1 MAKDRAWAAQT
12 LANLLPKLH
21 DPDPDIRFMSLS
33 DLCNILVAPASSYIS
48 NDSNSAARIV
58 DGLLKSLTDTNGEV
72 QNQAL
77 KCMGPLATRLPGET
91 INPVIE
97 KITNLTNSNSI
108 DVSVP
113 NTALRTLISSL
124 PQPQPMG
131 PSSSEVKTAYGGVSK
146 VLIPRLVGR
155 IVMPQD
161 KPSPQL
167 PRGLLEMDPVQ
178 GYSTDAIDVLVEVV
192 KCYGSMLHDL
202 ELAALNKAV
211 MIIIESPQAGNVVK
225 KRALAGVGAL
235 LVYFSD
241 QRLSHFVSE
250 LIESFRSAHLT
261 PGHRRYLIATIGA
274 LARSTPAKFG
284 PYLKTLAPFVLSAVS
299 QEEFDELAEDSDE
312 DHETDQE
319 TEELRE
325 ATLVTLEALLGSCS
339 ADMQQYMSEAV
350 NAALRYLKYDP
361 NVAEVEDEDM
371 NDAQDAGSD
380 DGVTEE
386 AEEDE
391 DDEFADLDD
400 NDAFSDVDDLSWK
413 VRRCAAKVL
422 YTVISSG
429 AGLDSVVL
437 FEKVAPMLISR
448 MHLEREENV
457 KFEIISAITAMVKRT
472 GQGALVN
479 SAQTE
484 GSFEIAAPSFN
495 SRKRRRQDSDASLD
509 SLDLTAFQHSQS
521 SPPVIPT
528 SPAAGPQ
535 ADLAALTPKLVQAL
549 VKIWKKASI
558 PLKQAGVNMLRSLT
572 LTRNGAIADYLQHVE
587 DPIADALK
595 PSGPASAS
603 ASGASTASATAA
615 SLQIETLS
623 LISVITETT
632 STSILLPFVIALIPG
647 VMSTVRDRNYKV
659 SSEAL
664 GALEQFVK
672 ALTPPRLPTTDQD
685 LAMQLE
691 KLYEVISE
699 RVTDNNADLEVRHR
713 AIQVFGVL
721 LARTSPTKMLKP
733 SMRSKGFDTLKER
746 LTNETTRLSS
756 ARAIATSAAA
766 VTSQNNVSPE
776 WVRNVSLELG
786 SHLRKADRSLRWA
799 CLDALKSLALN
810 PNTAAQYDEK
820 TIEELTSLL
829 LPLLNVSDLH
839 LLTPTLV
846 IFARIIPTNPSK
858 IVGEPLVEALT
869 TIARSPLVGSPLKAL
884 LLLVKV
890 IGEQGAG
897 AALMKGFL
905 AVGINGEVSVVGR
918 CIGTLVVYG
927 GPHVG
932 VGIVDFR
939 KELQSSHNEKNKC
952 LSLAVLGEVGLRTG
966 SSSPVEPSIFLES
979 LQSESDKVRVS
990 AAVALGSAGSSN
1002 IATYMPLILDNMGQS
1017 TGSDYLLL
1025 HAVKEILQH
1034 PENIARNLAPYAKE
1048 LWQKLFVA
1056 SNSEDNLAVG
1066 AECIGRLAMIDPGTY
1081 LPELHQYL
1089 RDPQPMVR
1097 GTVITAFR
1105 FSLADSSDA
1114 YNAFMKN
1121 TMVSLLMTM
1130 LNDPEIGNRRLA
1142 VTTLNSAIH
1151 NKPDMVVP
1159 ELGQILPVVLA
1170 DTHIKQELLRQVSF
1184 GPFKITVDD
1193 GLDLRKSAYET
1204 LYALLDT
1211 PAALSH
1217 ISIPMIYDRI
1227 LDGIPDDHDIRTLCN
1242 LMIGKLAVVDPDETW
1257 RRLGAL
1263 SEKFKVVLSQKP
1275 KENAVKQEIEKLAE
1289 ASAAVV
1295 RTSLELNKKFQLSGS
1310 ESSGD
1315 LVSWKGYL
1323 DWMKKEFSVLV
1334 RTIQDEGSM

>member
-1 MAKDRAWAAQT
+1 
-12 LANLLPKLH
+12 
-21 DPDPDIRFMSLS
+21 
-33 DLCNILVAPASSYIS
+33 
-48 NDSNSAARIV
+48 
-58 DGLLKSLTDTNGEV
+58 
-72 QNQAL
+72 
-77 KCMGPLATRLPGET
+77 MGPLATRLPGET

-97 KITNLTNSNSI
+97 KITNLTNSNTI

-124 PQPQPMG
+124 PQPQPMR
-131 PSSSEVKTAYGGVSK
+131 PRSNEVKIAYGGISK

-155 IVMPQD
+155 IVMSQE

-192 KCYGSMLHDL
+192 KCYGSMLHDW
-202 ELAALNKAV
+202 ELAALSEAV
-211 MIIIESPQAGNVVK
+211 MNMIESPQAGNVVK

-235 LVYFSD
+235 LVHFSD
-241 QRLSHFVSE
+241 QRLRRFVSK
-250 LIESFRSAHLT
+250 LIESFRASHLT

-284 PYLKTLAPFVLSAVS
+284 PFLKTLAPFVLSAVS
-299 QEEFDELAEDSDE
+299 QEEFDEQAEDSDA

-325 ATLVTLEALLGSCS
+325 ATLVTLEALLGSCNL
-339 ADMQQYMSEAV
+339 DMQRYMLEAV
-350 NAALRYLKYDP
+350 NAALRYLQYDP
-361 NVAEVEDEDM
+361 NVAQVEDEAM
-371 NDAQDAGSD
+371 SETQDAGSD

-400 NDAFSDVDDLSWK
+400 NDAFSDVDDLSWR

-422 YTVISSG
+422 YTIISSG
-429 AGLDSVVL
+429 SGLDSAVL
-437 FEKVAPMLISR
+437 FEKIAPILITR

-457 KFEIISAITAMVKRT
+457 KLEIISAVTAMIKRT
-472 GQGALVN
+472 GQGAMVT
-479 SAQTE
+479 SAQTD

-509 SLDLTAFQHSQS
+509 SLEMTAFQHSQS
-521 SPPVIPT
+521 SPPVTPASPT
-528 SPAAGPQ
+528 AGPQ

-549 VKIWKKASI
+549 VKVWKKASI
-558 PLKQAGVNMLRSLT
+558 PLKQAAVNMLRSLT

-595 PSGPASAS
+595 PLGPASAS
-603 ASGASTASATAA
+603 AGGASTASATAA

-647 VMSTVRDRNYKV
+647 VTNTVRDRNFKV

-691 KLYEVISE
+691 KLFDVIVD
-699 RVTDNNADLEVRHR
+699 RVTDNNAVLEVRHR

-721 LARTSPTKMLKP
+721 LARTSPTKMLQP
-733 SMRSKGFDTLKER
+733 TMRSRGFDIIKER
-746 LTNETTRLSS
+746 LANETTRLSS

-766 VTSQNNVSPE
+766 VTQSNNVSPA
-776 WVRNVSLELG
+776 WVRSVSLELG
-786 SHLRKADRSLRWA
+786 SHLRKADRSLRGA

-810 PNTAAQYDEK
+810 ATTAAQYDDG
-820 TIEELTSLL
+820 TIGELTTLL

-846 IFARIIPTNPSK
+846 IFARIVPTNPTK
-858 IVGEPLVEALT
+858 IVGEPLVKALT
-869 TIARSPLVGSPLKAL
+869 TIVCSPLVGSPLKAL

-897 AALMKGFL
+897 AALMKGLL
-905 AVGINGEVSVVGR
+905 AVGINGEVAVVGR

-927 GPHVG
+927 GPNVG
-932 VGIVDFR
+932 VGVGDFQ
-939 KELQSSHNEKNKC
+939 KELQSSQDEKNKC

-966 SSSPVEPSIFLES
+966 PASPVEPSTFLES

-1002 IATYMPLILDNMGQS
+1002 IAEYMPLILVNMGQS
-1017 TGSDYLLL
+1017 TASDYLLL

-1034 PENIARNLAPYAKE
+1034 PENIARSLAPYAKE
-1048 LWQKLFVA
+1048 LWPKLFIA
-1056 SNSEDNLAVG
+1056 SDSEDNLAVG

-1089 RDPQPMVR
+1089 RDPKTMIR

-1105 FSLADSSDA
+1105 FTLADTGDA

-1121 TMVSLLMTM
+1121 SMVSLLMTM
-1130 LNDPEIGNRRLA
+1130 LNDPEISNRRLA

-1151 NKPDMVVP
+1151 NKAEVVVP
-1159 ELGQILPVVLA
+1159 ELSQILPVVLA

-1211 PAALSH
+1211 PTALVH
-1217 ISIPMIYDRI
+1217 ISIPMIYARI
-1227 LDGIPDDHDIRTLCN
+1227 LDGVPDDHDIRTLCN
-1242 LMIGKLAVVDPDETW
+1242 LMIGKLAVVAPDETW

-1263 SEKFKVVLSQKP
+1263 SEKFKIVLGQKA

-1289 ASAAVV
+1289 ANAAVV
-1295 RTSLELNKKFQLSGS
+1295 RTSLELDKKFPLTGS

-1315 LVSWKGYL
+1315 SVSWKGYL

-1334 RTIQDEGSM
+1334 RTVQDEGSG

>member
-1 MAKDRAWAAQT
+1 
-12 LANLLPKLH
+12 
-21 DPDPDIRFMSLS
+21 
-33 DLCNILVAPASSYIS
+33 
-48 NDSNSAARIV
+48 
-58 DGLLKSLTDTNGEV
+58 
-72 QNQAL
+72 
-77 KCMGPLATRLPGET
+77 MGPLAARLPGET

-97 KITNLTNSNSI
+97 KITNLTNSSTI

-124 PQPQPMG
+124 PHPQPMG
-131 PSSSEVKTAYGGVSK
+131 SSANDVRIAYAGISK
-146 VLIPRLVGR
+146 VLIPRLVGH
-155 IVMPQD
+155 IVMPQE

-167 PRGLLEMDPVQ
+167 PKGLLEMDPVQ

-192 KCYGSMLHDL
+192 KCYGPMLQDL
-202 ELAALNKAV
+202 ELAALSKAV
-211 MIIIESPQAGNVVK
+211 MNIIESPQAGNVVK

-235 LVYFSD
+235 LVHFSD
-241 QRLSHFVSE
+241 QRLSQFVSE
-250 LIESFRSAHLT
+250 LIESFQSAHLT

-284 PYLKTLAPFVLSAVS
+284 PYLVALAPFVLSAVS
-299 QEEFDELAEDSDE
+299 QEEFDEQVEESDA
-312 DHETDQE
+312 DETDQE

-339 ADMQQYMSEAV
+339 VDMQRYMLEAID
-350 NAALRYLKYDP
+350 AALRYLRYDP
-361 NVAEVEDEDM
+361 NVAETEDEDIM
-371 NDAQDAGSD
+371 SDTQDAGSD
-380 DGVTEE
+380 DGVTED
-386 AEEDE
+386 AEEEEDD

-429 AGLDSVVL
+429 PGLDSTVL
-437 FEKVAPMLISR
+437 FEKIAPVLITR
-448 MHLEREENV
+448 MHMEREENV
-457 KFEIISAITAMVKRT
+457 KFEIIAAVTAMIKRT
-472 GQGALVN
+472 GQGALVTCG
-479 SAQTE
+479 QTE
-484 GSFEIAAPSFN
+484 GSSEIAPPSFN

-509 SLDLTAFQHSQS
+509 SLDMSAFQHSQS
-521 SPPVIPT
+521 SPPVTPR

-535 ADLAALTPKLVQAL
+535 AELAALTPKLVQAL

-558 PLKQAGVNMLRSLT
+558 PLKQAAVNMLRSLT

-595 PSGPASAS
+595 PSGPASGS
-603 ASGASTASATAA
+603 AGGASTASATAS

-632 STSILLPFVIALIPG
+632 STRILLPFVIALIPG
-647 VMSTVRDRNYKV
+647 VTGTVRDRNFKV

-691 KLYEVISE
+691 KLYDVMAD

-733 SMRSKGFDTLKER
+733 TMRSRGFEILKDR
-746 LTNETTRLSS
+746 LANETTRLSS
-756 ARAIATSAAA
+756 ARAVATSAAA
-766 VTSQNNVSPE
+766 VTPQNNVSPE
-776 WVRNVSLELG
+776 WVRRVSLELG
-786 SHLRKADRSLRWA
+786 SHLRKADRSLRGA

-810 PNTAAQYDEK
+810 ATTAAQYDDK
-820 TIEELTSLL
+820 TIGELTTLL

-839 LLTPTLV
+839 LLTPTLI
-846 IFARIIPTNPSK
+846 IFARIIPTNPTK
-858 IVGEPLVEALT
+858 IVDERLVRALT
-869 TIARSPLVGSPLKAL
+869 TVVCSPLIGSPLKAL

-897 AALMKGFL
+897 AVLMKGLL

-932 VGIVDFR
+932 VAVVDFQ
-939 KELQSSHNEKNKC
+939 KELQASQDEKNKC

-966 SSSPVEPSIFLES
+966 PASPIEPSTFLQS

-1002 IATYMPLILDNMGQS
+1002 IPEYMPLILGNMGQS
-1017 TGSDYLLL
+1017 TASDYLLL
-1025 HAVKEILQH
+1025 HALKEILQH
-1034 PENIARNLAPYAKE
+1034 PENIARTLTPYAKE
-1048 LWQKLFVA
+1048 LWQKLFAA

-1081 LPELHQYL
+1081 LPELHHYL
-1089 RDPQPMVR
+1089 RDPEPIVR

-1105 FSLADSSDA
+1105 FTLADSSDA
-1114 YNAFMKN
+1114 YNSFMKN

-1130 LNDPEIGNRRLA
+1130 LNDPEISNRRLA

-1151 NKPDMVVP
+1151 NKPDVMISQ
-1159 ELGQILPVVLA
+1159 LGQILPVVLA
-1170 DTHIKQELLRQVSF
+1170 DTHVKKELLRQVSF

-1211 PAALSH
+1211 PTALSH
-1217 ISIPMIYDRI
+1217 ISVPMIYDRI

-1263 SEKFKVVLSQKP
+1263 SEKFKIVLSQKA

-1289 ASAAVV
+1289 ANAAVV
-1295 RTSLELNKKFQLSGS
+1295 RTSLDLDRKFQLAGNDRSG
-1310 ESSGD
+1310 EMG
-1315 LVSWKGYL
+1315 SWKGYL

>member
-1 MAKDRAWAAQT
+1 MQ
-12 LANLLPKLH
+12 
-21 DPDPDIRFMSLS
+21 S
-33 DLCNILVAPASSYIS
+33 
-48 NDSNSAARIV
+48 
-58 DGLLKSLTDTNGEV
+58 
-72 QNQAL
+72 
-77 KCMGPLATRLPGET
+77 MGPLASRLPGDT

-97 KITNLTNSNSI
+97 KITNLTNKHTI

-131 PSSSEVKTAYGGVSK
+131 APSSEVKTAYGGISK

-155 IVMPQD
+155 IVMPHE

-178 GYSTDAIDVLVEVV
+178 GYSTDAIDVLIEVV
-192 KCYGSMLHDL
+192 KCYGPMLNDL
-202 ELAALNKAV
+202 ELAALSKTV
-211 MIIIESPQAGNVVK
+211 MNMIESPQAGNVVK

-235 LVYFSD
+235 LVHFSD
-241 QRLSHFVSE
+241 QRLSQFVSE
-250 LIESFRSAHLT
+250 LIESFRSSHLT
-261 PGHRRYLIATIGA
+261 PVHRRYLIATVGA
-274 LARSTPAKFG
+274 LARSTPSKFG
-284 PYLKTLAPFVLSAVS
+284 PFLKTLGPFVLSAVS
-299 QEEFDELAEDSDE
+299 QQELDEQAEDSDA
-312 DHETDQE
+312 DRDTDQE

-339 ADMQQYMSEAV
+339 VHMQPYVLDAV
-350 NAALRYLKYDP
+350 DAALRYLKYDP
-361 NVAEVEDEDM
+361 NVAEVEDEDIS
-371 NDAQDAGSD
+371 DAHDGGSD

-386 AEEDE
+386 AEDDE

-400 NDAFSDVDDLSWK
+400 DDAFSDVDDLSWK
-413 VRRCAAKVL
+413 IRRCAAKVL

-429 AGLDSVVL
+429 PGLDSAVL
-437 FEKVAPMLISR
+437 FEKIAPILITR

-457 KFEIISAITAMVKRT
+457 KFEIISAVTAMVKRT
-472 GQGALVN
+472 GQAASVT

-484 GSFEIAAPSFN
+484 GSFEIATPSYN

-509 SLDLTAFQHSQS
+509 SLDMNAFQQPQS
-521 SPPVIPT
+521 SPPVMPA
-528 SPAAGPQ
+528 SPIAGPQ

-549 VKIWKKASI
+549 VKMWKKASI
-558 PLKQAGVNMLRSLT
+558 PLKQAAINMLKSLT

-595 PSGPASAS
+595 PSGSGSAS
-603 ASGASTASATAA
+603 SGAASTASATAA
-615 SLQIETLS
+615 SLQIDTLS
-623 LISVITETT
+623 LISVITEST

-647 VMSTVRDRNYKV
+647 VTSTVRDRNFKV

-691 KLYEVISE
+691 KLYDVIAE

-721 LARTSPTKMLKP
+721 LGRTSPTKLLKP
-733 SMRSKGFDTLKER
+733 TMKSKGFDILKER
-746 LTNETTRLSS
+746 LSNETTRLSS
-756 ARAIATSAAA
+756 ARAIATSGAA
-766 VTSQNNVSPE
+766 VTPQNNVSPD
-776 WVRNVSLELG
+776 WVRSVSLELG
-786 SHLRKADRSLRWA
+786 SHLRKADRSLRGA

-810 PNTAAQYDEK
+810 ATTAVHYDDR
-820 TIEELTSLL
+820 TIGELTDLL
-829 LPLLNVSDLH
+829 LPLLSVSDLH

-846 IFARIIPTNPSK
+846 IFARIIPTNPMK
-858 IVGEPLVEALT
+858 IVTEPLVNALT
-869 TIARSPLVGSPLKAL
+869 TIVCSPLVGSPLKAL

-890 IGEQGAG
+890 IGEHGAG
-897 AALMKGFL
+897 AAFMKGLL

-927 GPHVG
+927 GSHVG
-932 VGIVDFR
+932 VSVADFQ
-939 KELQSSHNEKNKC
+939 KELQSSQDEKNKC

-966 SSSPVEPSIFLES
+966 PSSPIEPSTFLQS

-990 AAVALGSAGSSN
+990 AAVALGSAGSNN
-1002 IATYMPLILDNMGQS
+1002 IPKYMPLILDNMGHTTS
-1017 TGSDYLLL
+1017 SDYLLL

-1034 PENIARNLAPYAKE
+1034 PENIASKLAAYAKE

-1066 AECIGRLAMIDPGTY
+1066 AECIGRLAMIDPSTY

-1089 RDPQPMVR
+1089 RDPKPIIR

-1105 FSLADSSDA
+1105 FTLADTGDA
-1114 YNAFMKN
+1114 YNAFMKS

-1142 VTTLNSAIH
+1142 ITTLNSAIH
-1151 NKPDMVVP
+1151 NKPGVIVP

-1170 DTHIKQELLRQVSF
+1170 DTHIKTDLLRQVSF

-1211 PAALSH
+1211 PSALSH
-1217 ISIPMIYDRI
+1217 ISIPTFYDRI
-1227 LDGIPDDHDIRTLCN
+1227 QDGIPDDHDIRTLCN
-1242 LMIGKLAVVDPDETW
+1242 LMIGKLAVIDPDETY

-1263 SEKFKVVLSQKP
+1263 AEKFKIVLGQKA
-1275 KENAVKQEIEKLAE
+1275 KENAVKQEIEKLSE
-1289 ASAAVV
+1289 ANAAVV
-1295 RTSLELNKKFQLSGS
+1295 RTSLELEKRFSMVGA
-1310 ESSGD
+1310 ETSGD
-1315 LVSWKGYL
+1315 IVAWKGYL
-1323 DWMKKEFSVLV
+1323 DWMKKEFSVLI
-1334 RTIQDEGSM
+1334 RTIQDEGSL

>member
-1 MAKDRAWAAQT
+1 
-12 LANLLPKLH
+12 
-21 DPDPDIRFMSLS
+21 
-33 DLCNILVAPASSYIS
+33 
-48 NDSNSAARIV
+48 
-58 DGLLKSLTDTNGEV
+58 
-72 QNQAL
+72 
-77 KCMGPLATRLPGET
+77 MGPLATRLPGET

-97 KITNLTNSNSI
+97 KITNLTNSSTI

-131 PSSSEVKTAYGGVSK
+131 PASSDVKIAYGGISK
-146 VLIPRLVGR
+146 VLIPRLVGH
-155 IVMPQD
+155 IVMPQE

-178 GYSTDAIDVLVEVV
+178 GYNTDAIDVLVEVV
-192 KCYGSMLHDL
+192 KCYGPMLHDL
-202 ELAALNKAV
+202 ELAALSKAV
-211 MIIIESPQAGNVVK
+211 MNIIESPQAGNVVK
-225 KRALAGVGAL
+225 KRGLAGVGAL
-235 LVYFSD
+235 LVHFSD
-241 QRLSHFVSE
+241 QRLSQFVSE
-250 LIESFRSAHLT
+250 LIESFRSSHLT
-261 PGHRRYLIATIGA
+261 VGHRRYLIATIGA
-274 LARSTPAKFG
+274 LARSTPVKFG
-284 PYLKTLAPFVLSAVS
+284 PFLKTLAPFVLSAVS
-299 QEEFDELAEDSDE
+299 QEEFDEQAEDSDT
-312 DHETDQE
+312 DHEPDQE

-325 ATLVTLEALLGSCS
+325 ATLVTLEALLGSCNV
-339 ADMQQYMSEAV
+339 DMQRYMLEAV
-350 NAALRYLKYDP
+350 DAALRYLKYDP
-361 NVAEVEDEDM
+361 NMAEAEDEAM
-371 NDAQDAGSD
+371 SEIEDAGSD

-386 AEEDE
+386 AEEDQ

-429 AGLDSVVL
+429 PGLDSAVL
-437 FEKVAPMLISR
+437 FEKIAPVLIAR

-457 KFEIISAITAMVKRT
+457 KFEIISAVTAMIKKT
-472 GQGALVN
+472 GQAAIVSSG
-479 SAQTE
+479 QTE

-509 SLDLTAFQHSQS
+509 SLDMTAFQQSQS
-521 SPPVIPT
+521 SPPVMPA
-528 SPAAGPQ
+528 SPVAGPQ

-549 VKIWKKASI
+549 VKIWKKAST
-558 PLKQAGVNMLRSLT
+558 PLKQLAVNMLRTLT
-572 LTRNGAIADYLQHVE
+572 LTRNGALADYLQHVE

-595 PSGPASAS
+595 PSGPVSA
-603 ASGASTASATAA
+603 AGGAASTASATAA

-647 VMSTVRDRNYKV
+647 VTSTVRDRNFKV

-691 KLYEVISE
+691 KLYDVIAD

-713 AIQVFGVL
+713 AIHVFGVL
-721 LARTSPTKMLKP
+721 LARTSPTKMLK
-733 SMRSKGFDTLKER
+733 SKMRSRGFDVLKDR
-746 LTNETTRLSS
+746 LANETTRLSS
-756 ARAIATSAAA
+756 ARAVATSAAA
-766 VTSQNNVSPE
+766 VTTQNTVSPE
-776 WVRNVSLELG
+776 WVRSVSLELG
-786 SHLRKADRSLRWA
+786 SHLRKADRSLRVA

-810 PNTAAQYDEK
+810 STTAAQYDDK
-820 TIEELTSLL
+820 TIGELTTLL

-846 IFARIIPTNPSK
+846 IFARIIPTNPAK
-858 IVGEPLVEALT
+858 IVGEPLVKALT
-869 TIARSPLVGSPLKAL
+869 TIVCSPLVGSPLKAL

-890 IGEQGAG
+890 IGEQGTG
-897 AALMKGFL
+897 AALMKGLL
-905 AVGINGEVSVVGR
+905 AVGILGEVSVVGR
-918 CIGTLVVYG
+918 CIGTLVVYA

-932 VGIVDFR
+932 VTVVDFQ
-939 KELQSSHNEKNKC
+939 KELQSSQDEKNKC

-966 SSSPVEPSIFLES
+966 PASPVEPSTFMQS

-1002 IATYMPLILDNMGQS
+1002 IPEYMPLILGNIGQS
-1017 TGSDYLLL
+1017 TASDYLLL

-1034 PENIARNLAPYAKE
+1034 PENIARNLAAYAKE
-1048 LWQKLFVA
+1048 LWQKLFLA

-1066 AECIGRLAMIDPGTY
+1066 AECIGRLTMIDPGTY

-1089 RDPQPMVR
+1089 RDPKPIVR

-1105 FSLADSSDA
+1105 FTLADSSDA
-1114 YNAFMKN
+1114 YNSFMKN

-1130 LNDPEIGNRRLA
+1130 LNDPEISNRRLA

-1151 NKPDMVVP
+1151 NKSGVVVP

-1170 DTHIKQELLRQVSF
+1170 DTHIKKELLRQVSF

-1211 PAALSH
+1211 PTALNH
-1217 ISIPMIYDRI
+1217 ISIPMFYDRI
-1227 LDGIPDDHDIRTLCN
+1227 LDGIPDDHDIRTLCL

-1257 RRLGAL
+1257 RRLGTL
-1263 SEKFKVVLSQKP
+1263 SEKFKIVLSQKA
-1275 KENAVKQEIEKLAE
+1275 KENAVKQEIEKLTE
-1289 ASAAVV
+1289 ANAAVV
-1295 RTSLELNKKFQLSGS
+1295 RTSLELDKRSQVAGS
-1310 ESSGD
+1310 DSSGEM
-1315 LVSWKGYL
+1315 VSWKGYL
-1323 DWMKKEFSVLV
+1323 DWMKKEFSVLI
-1334 RTIQDEGSM
+1334 RTIQDEGSV

>member
-1 MAKDRAWAAQT
+1 
-12 LANLLPKLH
+12 
-21 DPDPDIRFMSLS
+21 
-33 DLCNILVAPASSYIS
+33 
-48 NDSNSAARIV
+48 
-58 DGLLKSLTDTNGEV
+58 
-72 QNQAL
+72 
-77 KCMGPLATRLPGET
+77 MGPLAARLPGET

-97 KITNLTNSNSI
+97 KITNLTNCNTI

-124 PQPQPMG
+124 PQPQPTG
-131 PSSSEVKTAYGGVSK
+131 LPPNEVKIAYGGISK

-155 IVMPQD
+155 IVMPQE

-178 GYSTDAIDVLVEVV
+178 GYSIDAIDVLIEVI
-192 KCYGSMLHDL
+192 KCYGSMLHDF
-202 ELAALNKAV
+202 ELAALSKAV
-211 MIIIESPQAGNVVK
+211 MNMIESPQAGNVVK

-235 LVYFSD
+235 LPHFSD
-241 QRLSHFVSE
+241 ARLSNFVSE
-250 LIESFRSAHLT
+250 LIRSFRSSHLT
-261 PGHRRYLIATIGA
+261 PVHRRYLIATVGA
-274 LARSTPAKFG
+274 LARSTPTKFG
-284 PYLKTLAPFVLSAVS
+284 SYINSLTPLVLSAVS
-299 QEEFDELAEDSDE
+299 QEEYNEQGQDSDAE
-312 DHETDQE
+312 HETDQE
-319 TEELRE
+319 TEDLRE
-325 ATLVTLEALLGSCS
+325 AALVTLEALLGSCNL
-339 ADMQQYMSEAV
+339 DMQPYVLDSV
-350 NAALRYLKYDP
+350 DAALRYLIYDP
-361 NVAEVEDEDM
+361 NVAEVEDEYM
-371 NDAQDAGSD
+371 GEIQDAGSD
-380 DGVTEE
+380 GGVTEE
-386 AEEDE
+386 AEEDDD
-391 DDEFADLDD
+391 DDEFADLDE

-422 YTVISSG
+422 YTVISTGS
-429 AGLDSVVL
+429 GLDSALLFGKIAPVL
-437 FEKVAPMLISR
+437 IAR
-448 MHLEREENV
+448 MYHEREENV
-457 KFEIISAITAMVKRT
+457 KFEIISAITAIVKRT
-472 GQGALVN
+472 GQRALVT
-479 SAQTE
+479 SVPTE
-484 GSFEIAAPSFN
+484 SSFEITAPSFN

-509 SLDLTAFQHSQS
+509 SLDMAAFQSSQS
-521 SPPVIPT
+521 SPSVIPA
-528 SPAAGPQ
+528 SPATGPQ

-558 PLKQAGVNMLRSLT
+558 SLKQAAVNMLRSLT
-572 LTRNGAIADYLQHVE
+572 LTRNGALADYLQQVE

-603 ASGASTASATAA
+603 TGGTSTASATAA
-615 SLQIETLS
+615 SLQIETLI
-623 LISVITETT
+623 LISTITETT
-632 STSILLPFVIALIPG
+632 PTDILVPFVIALIPG
-647 VMSTVRDRNYKV
+647 VTSTVQDRNFKV

-664 GALEQFVK
+664 GALEQFIK
-672 ALTPPRLPTTDQD
+672 ALTPPRLPTTNQD

-691 KLYEVISE
+691 KLYDVVAD

-733 SMRSKGFDTLKER
+733 AMRSRGFDILKDR

-756 ARAIATSAAA
+756 ARAVATSAAA
-766 VTSQNNVSPE
+766 VTTSNNVSPE
-776 WVRNVSLELG
+776 WVRSVSLELG
-786 SHLRKADRSLRWA
+786 SHLRKADRSLRGT

-810 PNTAAQYDEK
+810 AATAAQYDDG
-820 TIEELTSLL
+820 TIAELTSLL
-829 LPLLNVSDLH
+829 FPLLNVSDLH

-846 IFARIIPTNPSK
+846 IFARIVPSNADK
-858 IVGEPLVEALT
+858 IVSEPLVKALT
-869 TIARSPLVGSPLKAL
+869 TIASSPLVGSPLKAL

-897 AALMKGFL
+897 AALMRGLL
-905 AVGINGEVSVVGR
+905 AVGVKGEISVVGR
-918 CIGTLVVYG
+918 CVGMLVVYG
-927 GPHVG
+927 GPYVG
-932 VGIVDFR
+932 VTVADFQ
-939 KELQSSHNEKNKC
+939 KELQSAQDEKNKC
-952 LSLAVLGEVGLRTG
+952 LALAVLGEVGLRTG
-966 SSSPVEPSIFLES
+966 PSSPVGPPTFLES

-1002 IATYMPLILDNMGQS
+1002 IPEYMPLILDNMGKS
-1017 TGSDYLLL
+1017 TASDYLLL
-1025 HAVKEILQH
+1025 HALKEILHH

-1048 LWQKLFVA
+1048 LWQKIFVA

-1066 AECIGRLAMIDPGTY
+1066 AECIGRLAMIDPSTY

-1089 RDPQPMVR
+1089 RDPKPMVR

-1105 FSLADSSDA
+1105 FTLADSSDG

-1130 LNDPEIGNRRLA
+1130 LNDHEISNRRLA

-1151 NKPDMVVP
+1151 NKPDLVVAD
-1159 ELGQILPVVLA
+1159 LGQILPVVLA
-1170 DTHIKQELLRQVSF
+1170 DTQIKAELLRQVSF

-1217 ISIPMIYDRI
+1217 LSVPMIFERI

-1242 LMIGKLAVVDPDETW
+1242 LMIGKLAVIDPDETW

-1263 SEKFKVVLSQKP
+1263 SEKFKIVLSQKV

-1289 ASAAVV
+1289 ANAAVI
-1295 RTSLELNKKFQLSGS
+1295 RTSLELDKKFQLAGR
-1310 ESSGD
+1310 ESSGEM
-1315 LVSWKGYL
+1315 VSWKGYM

-1334 RTIQDEGSM
+1334 RTIQDEGSA

>member
-1 MAKDRAWAAQT
+1 
-12 LANLLPKLH
+12 
-21 DPDPDIRFMSLS
+21 
-33 DLCNILVAPASSYIS
+33 
-48 NDSNSAARIV
+48 
-58 DGLLKSLTDTNGEV
+58 
-72 QNQAL
+72 
-77 KCMGPLATRLPGET
+77 MGPLATRLPGET

-97 KITNLTNSNSI
+97 KIINLTNSHTI

-124 PQPQPMG
+124 PQPQPLG
-131 PSSSEVKTAYGGVSK
+131 PTSNEVKIAYGGISK

-155 IVMPQD
+155 IVMPQE

-202 ELAALNKAV
+202 ELGALSKAV
-211 MIIIESPQAGNVVK
+211 MNMIESPQAGNVVK
-225 KRALAGVGAL
+225 KRALVGIGAL
-235 LVYFSD
+235 LVHFSD
-241 QRLSHFVSE
+241 QRLSQFVSE
-250 LIESFRSAHLT
+250 LIESFRSFHLT
-261 PGHRRYLIATIGA
+261 PVHRRYLIATIGA

-284 PYLKTLAPFVLSAVS
+284 PFLKTLGPFVLSAVS
-299 QEEFDELAEDSDE
+299 QEEFDEQTEHSDA
-312 DHETDQE
+312 DHEPDQE
-319 TEELRE
+319 IEELRE
-325 ATLVTLEALLGSCS
+325 ATFVTLEALLASCNV
-339 ADMQQYMSEAV
+339 DMQPHMLEV
-350 NAALRYLKYDP
+350 VDAALRYLKYDP
-361 NVAEVEDEDM
+361 NVAELEDEDM
-371 NDAQDAGSD
+371 AESQDAGSD

-391 DDEFADLDD
+391 DDEFADLED

-429 AGLDSVVL
+429 SGLDSDVL
-437 FEKVAPMLISR
+437 FENIAPALIAR
-448 MHLEREENV
+448 MHPEREENV
-457 KFEIISAITAMVKRT
+457 KLEIISAITAMIKRT
-472 GQGALVN
+472 GQGTLVT
-479 SAQTE
+479 SGHTE

-509 SLDLTAFQHSQS
+509 SLDMAAFQYSQS
-521 SPPVIPT
+521 SPPVIPA

-535 ADLAALTPKLVQAL
+535 ADLAALTPKLIQAL
-549 VKIWKKASI
+549 VKLWKKASI
-558 PLKQAGVNMLRSLT
+558 PLKQAAVNMLRSLT

-603 ASGASTASATAA
+603 AGGASTASATAA

-632 STSILLPFVIALIPG
+632 STSMLLPFVIALIPG
-647 VMSTVRDRNYKV
+647 VTSTVRDRNFKV

-691 KLYEVISE
+691 KLSDVIAD
-699 RVTDNNADLEVRHR
+699 RVIDNNADLEVRHR
-713 AIQVFGVL
+713 AIQVYGVL
-721 LARTSPTKMLKP
+721 LARTSPTKMLK
-733 SMRSKGFDTLKER
+733 STVRSRGFDILKER
-746 LTNETTRLSS
+746 LANEITRLSS
-756 ARAIATSAAA
+756 ARAIAISGAA
-766 VTSQNNVSPE
+766 VTAQNGVSPE
-776 WVRNVSLELG
+776 WVRSVSLELG
-786 SHLRKADRSLRWA
+786 SYLRKADRALRWA

-810 PNTAAQYDEK
+810 ATTATRYDDR
-820 TIEELTSLL
+820 TIAELTNLL
-829 LPLLNVSDLH
+829 LPLLSVSDLH
-839 LLTPTLV
+839 LLTPALV
-846 IFARIIPTNPSK
+846 IFARIIPTNPAK
-858 IVGEPLVEALT
+858 TVGEPLVKALT
-869 TIARSPLVGSPLKAL
+869 TIVCSPLTGSPLKAL

-890 IGEQGAG
+890 IGEQGVG
-897 AALMKGFL
+897 AALMKGL
-905 AVGINGEVSVVGR
+905 LGVGTSGEVSVVGR

-927 GPHVG
+927 GQYLG
-932 VGIVDFR
+932 VAVVDFQ
-939 KELQSSHNEKNKC
+939 KELQSSQGEKASGPVEKAKC

-966 SSSPVEPSIFLES
+966 LSSPVEPSTFLES

-1002 IATYMPLILDNMGQS
+1002 IPKYMPLILGNMGQS
-1017 TGSDYLLL
+1017 TESDYLLL

-1034 PENIARNLAPYAKE
+1034 PENIARHLIPYAKE
-1048 LWQKLFVA
+1048 LWQKLFRA

-1089 RDPQPMVR
+1089 RDPKPIIR

-1159 ELGQILPVVLA
+1159 ELSQILPVVLA
-1170 DTHIKQELLRQVSF
+1170 NTHIKRELLRQVSF

-1204 LYALLDT
+1204 LYALLGT
-1211 PAALSH
+1211 PTARTH
-1217 ISIPMIYDRI
+1217 ISIAMFYDRI

-1242 LMIGKLAVVDPDETW
+1242 LMIGKLAVVSPDETW

-1263 SEKFKVVLSQKP
+1263 SEKFKIVLSQKA
-1275 KENAVKQEIEKLAE
+1275 KENAVKQEIEKMAE
-1289 ASAAVV
+1289 ANAAVV
-1295 RTSLELNKKFQLSGS
+1295 RISLELDKKFQLAGS
-1310 ESSGD
+1310 ERGGD
-1315 LVSWKGYL
+1315 VVSWKGYI
-1323 DWMKKEFSVLV
+1323 DWMKKEFSLLV
-1334 RTIQDEGSM
+1334 RTIQDEGPI

>member
-1 MAKDRAWAAQT
+1 
-12 LANLLPKLH
+12 
-21 DPDPDIRFMSLS
+21 
-33 DLCNILVAPASSYIS
+33 
-48 NDSNSAARIV
+48 
-58 DGLLKSLTDTNGEV
+58 
-72 QNQAL
+72 
-77 KCMGPLATRLPGET
+77 MGPLATRLPGET

-97 KITNLTNSNSI
+97 KITNLTNSTTI

-124 PQPQPMG
+124 PQPQAVG
-131 PSSSEVKTAYGGVSK
+131 VPSNDVKTAYGGISK

-155 IVMPQD
+155 IVMPQE

-178 GYSTDAIDVLVEVV
+178 GYSADAIDVLIEVV

-202 ELAALNKAV
+202 ELAALSKTV
-211 MIIIESPQAGNVVK
+211 MNMIESPQAGNVVK

-235 LVYFSD
+235 MVHFSD

-250 LIESFRSAHLT
+250 LIESFRSIHIT

-284 PYLKTLAPFVLSAVS
+284 PFLKTLAPFVLSAVS
-299 QEEFDELAEDSDE
+299 QEEFDEQAEGSDA

-325 ATLVTLEALLGSCS
+325 ATLVSLEALLGSCCI
-339 ADMQQYMSEAV
+339 DMQRYMLEAIE
-350 NAALRYLKYDP
+350 AALRYLKYDP
-361 NVAEVEDEDM
+361 NVAEIEDEEM
-371 NDAQDAGSD
+371 AEIQDAGSD

-400 NDAFSDVDDLSWK
+400 DDAFSDVDDLSWK
-413 VRRCAAKVL
+413 VRRCAAKVI
-422 YTVISSG
+422 YTVISSSPD
-429 AGLDSVVL
+429 LDSAVL
-437 FEKVAPMLISR
+437 FEKIAPILITR
-448 MHLEREENV
+448 MHVEREENV
-457 KFEIISAITAMVKRT
+457 KFEVVSAVRAMIKRT
-472 GQGALVN
+472 GQGALVA
-479 SAQTE
+479 SGQTE
-484 GSFEIAAPSFN
+484 GSFEIAAPALN

-509 SLDLTAFQHSQS
+509 SLDMNAFQQSQS
-521 SPPVIPT
+521 SPPVVPASPT
-528 SPAAGPQ
+528 AGPQ

-549 VKIWKKASI
+549 VKMWKKASI
-558 PLKQAGVNMLRSLT
+558 PLKQAAVNMLRSLT
-572 LTRNGAIADYLQHVE
+572 LTRNGAMADYLQHVE

-595 PSGPASAS
+595 PSGPGSAS
-603 ASGASTASATAA
+603 TGASSTASATAA
-615 SLQIETLS
+615 SLQIDTLS

-647 VMSTVRDRNYKV
+647 VTSTVRDRNFKV

-691 KLYEVISE
+691 KLNDVVAD

-721 LARTSPTKMLKP
+721 LARTSRTKMLKP
-733 SMRSKGFDTLKER
+733 TMRSRGFEILKER
-746 LTNETTRLSS
+746 LVNETTRLSS
-756 ARAIATSAAA
+756 ARAVATSGAA
-766 VTSQNNVSPE
+766 VTSQNTVSAE
-776 WVRNVSLELG
+776 WVRSVSLELG
-786 SHLRKADRSLRWA
+786 SHLRKADRSLRGT

-810 PNTAAQYDEK
+810 PTTAAQYDDG
-820 TIEELTSLL
+820 TIVELTNLL
-829 LPLLNVSDLH
+829 LPLLSVSDLH

-846 IFARIIPTNPSK
+846 IFARITPKNPTK
-858 IVGEPLVEALT
+858 IVSERLVNCLT
-869 TIARSPLVGSPLKAL
+869 TIVCSPLVGSPLKAL

-890 IGEQGAG
+890 IGEQGVG
-897 AALMKGFL
+897 QSLMKGL
-905 AVGINGEVSVVGR
+905 LSVGVNGEVSVVGR

-927 GPHVG
+927 EPHVG
-932 VGIVDFR
+932 VAVVDFQ
-939 KELQSSHNEKNKC
+939 KELQSSQDEKNKC
-952 LSLAVLGEVGLRTG
+952 LSLSVLGEVGLRTG
-966 SSSPVEPSIFLES
+966 PSSPVEPSTFMQS
-979 LQSESDKVRVS
+979 LRSESDKVRVS
-990 AAVALGSAGSSN
+990 AAVALGSAASN
-1002 IATYMPLILDNMGQS
+1002 NIPEYMPLVLGSLGQS
-1017 TGSDYLLL
+1017 TESDYLLL

-1034 PENIARNLAPYAKE
+1034 PENIARNLTPYAKE
-1048 LWQKLFVA
+1048 LWQKLFAA

-1081 LPELHQYL
+1081 LPELQQYL
-1089 RDPQPMVR
+1089 RDPKPIIR

-1105 FSLADSSDA
+1105 FTLADASNA
-1114 YNAFMKN
+1114 YNAFMKK

-1130 LNDPEIGNRRLA
+1130 LDDPEISNRRVA
-1142 VTTLNSAIH
+1142 ITTLNSAIH
-1151 NKPDMVVP
+1151 NKPDVVVP
-1159 ELGQILPVVLA
+1159 ELGQIFPVVLA

-1211 PAALSH
+1211 PTALGH
-1217 ISIPMIYDRI
+1217 VSIPMFYERI

-1242 LMIGKLAVVDPDETW
+1242 LMIAKLAAMEPNETW

-1263 SEKFKVVLSQKP
+1263 SEKFKIVLSQKA

-1289 ASAAVV
+1289 ANVAVV
-1295 RTSLELNKKFQLSGS
+1295 RTSLELDKRFPLAGN
-1310 ESSGD
+1310 ESSGEM
-1315 LVSWKGYL
+1315 LSWKGYL

-1334 RTIQDEGSM
+1334 RTVHDESAG

>member
-1 MAKDRAWAAQT
+1 
-12 LANLLPKLH
+12 
-21 DPDPDIRFMSLS
+21 
-33 DLCNILVAPASSYIS
+33 
-48 NDSNSAARIV
+48 
-58 DGLLKSLTDTNGEV
+58 
-72 QNQAL
+72 
-77 KCMGPLATRLPGET
+77 MGPLATRLPGET

-124 PQPQPMG
+124 PQPQPTG
-131 PSSSEVKTAYGGVSK
+131 PPTNEVKIAYAGISK

-155 IVMPQD
+155 IVMPQE

-167 PRGLLEMDPVQ
+167 PRGLLEIDPLL
-178 GYSTDAIDVLVEVV
+178 GYSTDAIDVLIEVV

-202 ELAALNKAV
+202 ELAALSKAV
-211 MIIIESPQAGNVVK
+211 MNMIESPQTGNVVK

-235 LVYFSD
+235 LVHFSD
-241 QRLSHFVSE
+241 QRLSQFVSE

-284 PYLKTLAPFVLSAVS
+284 PFLKTLAPFVLSAVS
-299 QEEFDELAEDSDE
+299 QGEFDEQAEDSDA
-312 DHETDQE
+312 DRETDQE

-339 ADMQQYMSEAV
+339 ADMQRYMLEAV
-350 NAALRYLKYDP
+350 DAALRYLKYDP

-371 NDAQDAGSD
+371 SEIQDAGSD

-400 NDAFSDVDDLSWK
+400 DDAFSDVDDLSWK

-429 AGLDSVVL
+429 PAIDSAVL
-437 FEKVAPMLISR
+437 FEKIAPVLISR

-457 KFEIISAITAMVKRT
+457 KFEVISAMTAMIKRT
-472 GQGALVN
+472 GQGALVT
-479 SAQTE
+479 SRQTE
-484 GSFEIAAPSFN
+484 GSFEIVAPSFN

-509 SLDLTAFQHSQS
+509 SLDMNAFQQSQS

-535 ADLAALTPKLVQAL
+535 ADLAVLTPKLVQAL
-549 VKIWKKASI
+549 VKMWKKASI
-558 PLKQAGVNMLRSLT
+558 PLKQAAVNMLKSLT
-572 LTRNGAIADYLQHVE
+572 LTRNGAIADYLQHIE

-595 PSGPASAS
+595 PSGPSSSSTGAS
-603 ASGASTASATAA
+603 STASATAA

-632 STSILLPFVIALIPG
+632 PTSILLPFVITLIPG
-647 VMSTVRDRNYKV
+647 VTSTVKDRNFKV

-672 ALTPPRLPTTDQD
+672 ALTPPRLPSTDQD

-691 KLYEVISE
+691 KLYDVIAD

-721 LARTSPTKMLKP
+721 LARTATTKMLKP
-733 SMRSKGFDTLKER
+733 AMRSKGFDILKDR
-746 LTNETTRLSS
+746 LANETTRLSS
-756 ARAIATSAAA
+756 SRAISTSGAA
-766 VTSQNNVSPE
+766 VTPQNSVSSD
-776 WVRNVSLELG
+776 WVRSVSLELG
-786 SHLRKADRSLRWA
+786 SNLRKADRSLRGA

-810 PNTAAQYDEK
+810 PITAAQYDEG
-820 TIEELTSLL
+820 TIGELSSLL
-829 LPLLNVSDLH
+829 LPLLTVSDLH

-846 IFARIIPTNPSK
+846 IFARIIPTNPTT
-858 IVGEPLVEALT
+858 IVGDPLVKALT
-869 TIARSPLVGSPLKAL
+869 TIVCSPLVGSPLKAL

-897 AALMKGFL
+897 AALMKGLL

-932 VGIVDFR
+932 VAVTDFQ
-939 KELQSSHNEKNKC
+939 KELQSAQDEKNKC

-966 SSSPVEPSIFLES
+966 PSSPVAPSTFMES

-1002 IATYMPLILDNMGQS
+1002 IPEYLPLILGNMGQS
-1017 TGSDYLLL
+1017 TASDYLLL

-1034 PENIARNLAPYAKE
+1034 PENIARNLTPYAKE

-1089 RDPQPMVR
+1089 RDPKPITR

-1105 FSLADSSDA
+1105 FTLADTSDA

-1130 LNDPEIGNRRLA
+1130 LGDPEIGNRRLA
-1142 VTTLNSAIH
+1142 ITTLNSAIH
-1151 NKPDMVVP
+1151 NKPGVVVP
-1159 ELGQILPVVLA
+1159 ELNQILPVVLA
-1170 DTHIKQELLRQVSF
+1170 DTYIKQELLRQVSF

-1211 PAALSH
+1211 PTAISH
-1217 ISIPMIYDRI
+1217 ISIPLFYDRI

-1242 LMIGKLAVVDPDETW
+1242 LMIGKLAVIDPDETR
-1257 RRLGAL
+1257 RRLPAL
-1263 SEKFKVVLSQKP
+1263 AEKFKVVLSQKA

-1289 ASAAVV
+1289 ANAAVV
-1295 RTSLELNKKFQLSGS
+1295 RTSLELDKKFPLAGS
-1310 ESSGD
+1310 ESSGEM
-1315 LVSWKGYL
+1315 VSWKGYL
-1323 DWMKKEFSVLV
+1323 DWMKKEFTVLV
-1334 RTIQDEGSM
+1334 RTIHDEGSV